1 MTNVVK
7 QVCLYM
13 TIQNNNLSSYT
24 EIPAMAGIFFFR
36 LSVPYTNA
44 CYVLLFLDICIQYL
58 FKM

>member
-13 TIQNNNLSSYT
+13 TIQNNNLSFYT
-24 EIPAMAGIFFFR
+24 KIPAIAGIFFR